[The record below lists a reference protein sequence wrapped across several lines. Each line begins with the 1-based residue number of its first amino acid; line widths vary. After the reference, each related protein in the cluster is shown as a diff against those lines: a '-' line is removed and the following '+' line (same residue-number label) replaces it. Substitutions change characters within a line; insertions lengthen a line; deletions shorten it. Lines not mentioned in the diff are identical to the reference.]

1 LELPGSLL
9 NGDEYETVK
18 IIYSSVSDDV
28 NDSKNDARISSIR
41 NLLAL
46 LSAARF
52 YTLYEVVKHVSNL
65 IKETSADDDFTHY
78 IAHRWGPV
86 FLRPIEETAVTLH
99 DKHPQRMM
107 RDMLKMTHQIFEPIR
122 MSREEGNL
130 SRSVTTRAPA
140 THLGRNR
147 KGAVRHSRD
156 LKSSPVSPTSN
167 GHAGPGMPS
176 IAVEGQV
183 IPENAIAAAVAAA
196 ADNGSGVGATPPK
209 LVRRPPPS
217 RFNLTRYVSAPEMFS
232 EQSASKKKPLL
243 NGTAENG
250 DAQTPGLLNT
260 TGLKPAAG
268 GDKSSRSP
276 LRQSV
281 MAVEETPEEE
291 DEEDTAIANAMA
303 VEAAAATATPEIEA
317 EVEVEVEVE
326 AEAEVTSPAVESVA
340 AAPEQDVQ
348 AVAIAEPEST
358 AAEAVAVSTNSSGEQ
373 PQEWKA
379 VTGQEFEASGR
390 KLERRRKSRQ
400 SSLGPNGTAA
410 NGVAPETNGLSA
422 ESVLLAL
429 REEGN

>member
-1 LELPGSLL
+1 M
-9 NGDEYETVK
+9 
-18 IIYSSVSDDV
+18 
-28 NDSKNDARISSIR
+28 
-41 NLLAL
+41 
-46 LSAARF
+46 
-52 YTLYEVVKHVSNL
+52 
-65 IKETSADDDFTHY
+65 
-78 IAHRWGPV
+78 
-86 FLRPIEETAVTLH
+86 TLH

-167 GHAGPGMPS
+167 DHAGPGVPS
-176 IAVEGQV
+176 IAVEGQT
-183 IPENAIAAAVAAA
+183 IPENAIAAAVVAA
-196 ADNGSGVGATPPK
+196 ADNGSGVGATPK

-232 EQSASKKKPLL
+232 EQSTSKKKPLL
-243 NGTAENG
+243 NGTGGANGTAENG

-268 GDKSSRSP
+268 GDKSIRSP

-291 DEEDTAIANAMA
+291 DEEDTAIANTMA
-303 VEAAAATATPEIEA
+303 AEAAAVAAAAATPEIEA
-317 EVEVEVEVE
+317 KVE
-326 AEAEVTSPAVESVA
+326 AEAEVTSPAVESVV

-348 AVAIAEPEST
+348 AVATAELEST
-358 AAEAVAVSTNSSGEQ
+358 AAEAVAVSTNSSGEL

-410 NGVAPETNGLSA
+410 NGVTPDTNGLSA
-422 ESVLLAL
+422 ESVLQAL

>member
-1 LELPGSLL
+1 M
-9 NGDEYETVK
+9 
-18 IIYSSVSDDV
+18 
-28 NDSKNDARISSIR
+28 
-41 NLLAL
+41 
-46 LSAARF
+46 
-52 YTLYEVVKHVSNL
+52 
-65 IKETSADDDFTHY
+65 
-78 IAHRWGPV
+78 
-86 FLRPIEETAVTLH
+86 RPLEETAVTLH

-140 THLGRNR
+140 AHLGRNR

-167 GHAGPGMPS
+167 GQAGPGVPT
-176 IAVEGQV
+176 IAVEGQT
-183 IPENAIAAAVAAA
+183 IPENAIASAVAAAAAA
-196 ADNGSGVGATPPK
+196 ADNGSGVGAAPK
-209 LVRRPPPS
+209 LARRPPPS

-232 EQSASKKKPLL
+232 EQSTLKKKPSLNGTSGA
-243 NGTAENG
+243 NGTAEGKEDG
-250 DAQTPGLLNT
+250 DAQTPGLLKT
-260 TGLKPAAG
+260 SGLKPAAG

-291 DEEDTAIANAMA
+291 DEEDTAIAHTIAA
-303 VEAAAATATPEIEA
+303 EAAAAAAAATPEVETQAETEA
-317 EVEVEVEVE
+317 E
-326 AEAEVTSPAVESVA
+326 AEAEVKVTAPAAIESV

-348 AVAIAEPEST
+348 AVATAEPEST

-379 VTGQEFEASGR
+379 VSGQEFEASGR
-390 KLERRRKSRQ
+390 KLERRRKNRQ

-410 NGVAPETNGLSA
+410 AAANGVTPDTNGLSA
-422 ESVLLAL
+422 ESVLQAL

>member
-1 LELPGSLL
+1 MKNAMTNNSLL
-9 NGDEYETVK
+9 FNQ
-18 IIYSSVSDDV
+18 
-28 NDSKNDARISSIR
+28 
-41 NLLAL
+41 LQ
-46 LSAARF
+46 LS
-52 YTLYEVVKHVSNL
+52 L

-167 GHAGPGMPS
+167 GHAGPGVPS
-176 IAVEGQV
+176 IAVDGQG

-196 ADNGSGVGATPPK
+196 ADNGSGVGTAPPK

-232 EQSASKKKPLL
+232 EQSTSKKKPLL
-243 NGTAENG
+243 NGTGDANGTAENG

-260 TGLKPAAG
+260 TGLKPPAG

-291 DEEDTAIANAMA
+291 DEEDTAIANAM
-303 VEAAAATATPEIEA
+303 VTEAAAAAADVATPEVEA
-317 EVEVEVEVE
+317 EVE
-326 AEAEVTSPAVESVA
+326 AEAEVTSPAVEPVVA
-340 AAPEQDVQ
+340 TPEQDVQ
-348 AVAIAEPEST
+348 AVATAEPEST

-390 KLERRRKSRQ
+390 KLERRRKNRQ
-400 SSLGPNGTAA
+400 SSLGPNGTAT
-410 NGVAPETNGLSA
+410 NGVAPDTNGLSA
-422 ESVLLAL
+422 ESVLQAL